1 MVKADEKKVKGNRI
15 FITPLA
21 RKMVKEQ
28 NLDIDFI
35 KGTGGND
42 RITKRD
48 IQRVLAEGYDYQAES
63 QVARSLSYTCC
74 QL

>member
-1 MVKADEKKVKGNRI
+1 MVKTEEKKRKGDRI

-21 RKMVKEQ
+21 RKMVKEH

-35 KGTGGND
+35 KGTGGNG

-48 IQRVLAEGYDYQAES
+48 IQRVLADGYDYQAES
-63 QVARSLSYTCC
+63 QVAAALATPAA